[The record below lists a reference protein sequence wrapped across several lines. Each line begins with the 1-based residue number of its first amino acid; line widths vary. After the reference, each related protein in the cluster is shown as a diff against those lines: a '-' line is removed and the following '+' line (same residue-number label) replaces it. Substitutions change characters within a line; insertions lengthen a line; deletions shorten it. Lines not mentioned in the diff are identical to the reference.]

1 MSTHVDL
8 LDISQDDALKTLQHA
23 ERKSNEQD
31 CWLSTKVAS
40 HSTGYVKCKLRG
52 AALRQEFYL
61 HQLAV
66 IASGRK
72 DQLQDAR
79 HGGVNECSHLC
90 RNPSCFN
97 PAHIWVE
104 PKEINKQR
112 NFCVRLTCPCG
123 TTMTNCTHE
132 PPCKLWC
139 VTTQIQK
146 KKKRKRNRPIYHPE
160 LKQFSSDSGPEVS
173 LSVPPEAC
181 FRMGRTIS

>member
-146 KKKRKRNRPIYHPE
+146 KK
-160 LKQFSSDSGPEVS
+160 
-173 LSVPPEAC
+173 
-181 FRMGRTIS
+181 T